1 MVEHFAGRVAE
12 LWRYPV
18 KSMLGERRSQM
29 PITQR
34 GALGDRAWALR
45 EIATGRIA
53 SAKRF
58 PRLLALHAWYEVDPT
73 FAAAGRILIGLPDG
87 GTICPDDSQA
97 SAIISDFLQHSVRL
111 ENQPAGDEKTGI
123 DRTTVFGDVP
133 VSQMKPEW
141 TPESMPDYF
150 QLMTGTFFEI
160 GAVYLLASGSV
171 DHLSKLQGGTAQIDR
186 RRFRPNIYIESPAGC
201 GGFVE
206 DSWLGGALDIGGTV
220 RVENFQ
226 PTVWCVTSTLAQ
238 QDLPRDLSILR
249 TTAQHHRGCLGV
261 YATVTRPGLLQVGD
275 AAYLVNQRTD
285 SDSARSRTESA

>member
-1 MVEHFAGRVAE
+1 MVEHFVGRVAE

-18 KSMLGERRSQM
+18 KSMLGERRNQM
-29 PITQR
+29 PITTR

-45 EIATGRIA
+45 EIETGRIA
-53 SAKRF
+53 SAKKF
-58 PRLLALHAWYEVDPT
+58 PQLLALHARYEVDPT
-73 FAAAGRILIGLPDG
+73 FAEPGRIQISLPG
-87 GTICPDDSQA
+87 GRTIYPDDPDASQ
-97 SAIISDFLQHSVRL
+97 IISDFLGHSVRL
-111 ENQPAGDEKTGI
+111 ENQPASDEKTGI
-123 DRTTVFGDVP
+123 DRATVFGDVP
-133 VSQMKPEW
+133 VNAMKAEW

-186 RRFRPNIYIESPAGC
+186 RRFRPNIYIESEAAGD
-201 GGFVE
+201 GFVE
-206 DSWLGGALDIGGTV
+206 DSWLGGALNIGVGAV
-220 RVENFQ
+220 RVEGFQ
-226 PTVWCVTSTLAQ
+226 PTVWCVTSTLPQ

-275 AAYLVNQRTD
+275 GAYLVDEGADTG
-285 SDSARSRTESA
+285 RSLSESA